1 MWTIVCHFNLERS
14 FAMTQLSYHT
24 SDRAT
29 ITCDGPQFIVLDT
42 AGQLSAL
49 IPKIQRFPFLMWE
62 RDELI
67 SFILQAIAYE
77 QQAALELDYS
87 CMEIVTPTVGV
98 SHKNQA
104 DFAVAA
110 QFVQESDNAANA
122 ISQFGKAIIDQLRA
136 IRAYSRGYLFY
147 SFHSWAGNDIVL
159 TKLYLDKDPEKVEPA
174 P

>member
-1 MWTIVCHFNLERS
+1 
-14 FAMTQLSYHT
+14 MTQLSYHT
-24 SDRAT
+24 SEQAT

-62 RDELI
+62 RDELV

-77 QQAALELDYS
+77 CQAALELDYS
-87 CMEIVTPTVGV
+87 CMEAVALTVGV
-98 SHKNQA
+98 SHKNQE

-110 QFVQESDNAANA
+110 QFVRESDNAANA
-122 ISQFGKAIIDQLRA
+122 ISQFGKTIVDQLKA
-136 IRAYSRGYLFY
+136 IRAYKRGYLFY

-159 TKLYLDKDPEKVEPA
+159 TKLYLDKDPERIGSA